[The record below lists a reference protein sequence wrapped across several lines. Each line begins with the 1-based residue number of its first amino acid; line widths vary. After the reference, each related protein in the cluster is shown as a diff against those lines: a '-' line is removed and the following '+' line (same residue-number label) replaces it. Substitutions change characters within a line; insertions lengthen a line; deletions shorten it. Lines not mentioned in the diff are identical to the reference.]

1 MNITI
6 HYDNYF
12 ITLSNTGYLTSLHEA
27 HRIEQKNYVFM
38 NIINNISSQVYENN
52 IDIRDIKSPFDND
65 QCFDIMLKCFNK
77 KDNYNISFILNKN
90 ILELVFIVMINNVFS
105 MKFSVKLFEKIAIDN
120 SEIENKINIVDNKHS
135 KLNNDIDNKHTKLN
149 NDIDTKYETRV
160 KNLEFKQEDENC
172 ILKEQI
178 KKMEQIINNHDNLI
192 NKYIYL
198 IEKCENDIDIFRAE
212 IEIFKKTIDFIGG
225 AELEIY
231 KEKDGSTSS
240 GKNGGNSV
248 MLPLN
253 AKKIKIDFSKECE
266 FHLNKI
272 EYFYQLEKFEFSGK
286 ANKSGKKIVFSDLK
300 NNYVTHI
307 VFDFYDHNYNS
318 FGTFFDNFPK
328 IRNIEFI
335 EGNINTYFGRLIDVI
350 LSEKNLNKFSNNL
363 QIIFKKCYFGDR
375 NFNSI
380 TKSYNNIEIK
390 IV

>member
-38 NIINNISSQVYENN
+38 NIVNNISSQIYENN

-120 SEIENKINIVDNKHS
+120 SDIENKINN
-135 KLNNDIDNKHTKLN
+135 IDTKHTKLN
-149 NDIDTKYETRV
+149 LDIDTKYEIRV
-160 KNLEFKQEDENC
+160 TNLELKQENENN

-178 KKMEQIINNHDNLI
+178 KKMDEIINNHDQLI

-198 IEKCENDIDIFRAE
+198 IEKCENDIDIFRNE
-212 IEIFKKTIDFIGG
+212 IVIFKKTIDFIGG

-231 KEKDGSTSS
+231 KEKDSS
-240 GKNGGNSV
+240 GKTGGNSV

-253 AKKIKIDFSKECE
+253 AKKIKIDFSKEYE
-266 FHLNKI
+266 FYLNKI

-286 ANKSGKKIVFSDLK
+286 ANKSGKKIIFSDLK

-307 VFDFYDHNYNS
+307 VFDFYDHNYNH

-328 IRNIEFI
+328 VKNIEFI
-335 EGNINTYFGRLIDVI
+335 EGNINTYFGRLIDII

-375 NFNSI
+375 NFNNI
-380 TKSYNNIEIK
+380 TKSYSNIEIK

>member
-12 ITLSNTGYLTSLHEA
+12 ITLSNTGYLTTLHEA

-38 NIINNISSQVYENN
+38 NIVNNISSQVYENN

-65 QCFDIMLKCFNK
+65 QCFDIILKCFNK

-90 ILELVFIVMINNVFS
+90 ILELVFTLVINNVFN
-105 MKFSVKLFEKIAIDN
+105 MKFSVKLYEKIAIDN
-120 SEIENKINIVDNKHS
+120 SEIENKINSVDT
-135 KLNNDIDNKHTKLN
+135 KHTKLN
-149 NDIDTKYETRV
+149 NDIDNKYETRV
-160 KNLEFKQEDENC
+160 KNLEFKQEDENN

-178 KKMEQIINNHDNLI
+178 KKIELIINNHETLI

-198 IEKCENDIDIFRAE
+198 IEKCENDIDIFRGE
-212 IEIFKKTIDFIGG
+212 IAIFKKTMDFIGG

-231 KEKDGSTSS
+231 KEKDGSSSS
-240 GKNGGNSV
+240 GKNSV

-286 ANKSGKKIVFSDLK
+286 ANKSGKKIVFADLK
-300 NNYVTHI
+300 NNYVTYI
-307 VFDFYDHNYNS
+307 IFDFYDHNYNS
-318 FGTFFDNFPK
+318 FATFFDNFPK
-328 IRNIEFI
+328 VKTIEFI

-350 LSEKNLNKFSNNL
+350 LSKKNLNKFSNNL

-375 NFNSI
+375 NFNNI

>member
-12 ITLSNTGYLTSLHEA
+12 ITLTNTGYLTSLHEA

-38 NIINNISSQVYENN
+38 NIINNITSQVYENN
-52 IDIRDIKSPFDND
+52 IDIRDVKSPFDND

-90 ILELVFIVMINNVFS
+90 ILELVFIVVINNVFN
-105 MKFSVKLFEKIAIDN
+105 MKFSIKLYEKIAIDN
-120 SEIENKINIVDNKHS
+120 SEIENKINQVD
-135 KLNNDIDNKHTKLN
+135 IKHTKLN
-149 NDIDTKYETRV
+149 NDIDSKYETRI
-160 KNLEFKQEDENC
+160 KNLEFKQDDENC
-172 ILKEQI
+172 LLKEQI
-178 KKMEQIINNHDNLI
+178 KKMDIMINNHDILI

-198 IEKCENDIDIFRAE
+198 IEKCENDIDIFRGE

-231 KEKDGSTSS
+231 KEKDGSSN
-240 GKNGGNSV
+240 GKTNGGNSV

-253 AKKIKIDFSKECE
+253 SKKIKIDFSKECE

-307 VFDFYDHNYNS
+307 VFDFYDHNYNN

-328 IRNIEFI
+328 IKNIEFI

-350 LSEKNLNKFSNNL
+350 LCEKNLNKFSNNL
-363 QIIFKKCYFGDR
+363 QIVFKKCYFGDK

-380 TKSYNNIEIK
+380 TKSYSNIEIK